1 MSVSVGER
9 VGAVARQDIDHPLQK
24 QNNNNNS
31 AVEEK
36 KLSCIS
42 LKIYYVEL
50 DMVFILS
57 LLLFFSGTCLFIWNR
72 NFGVYF

>member
-24 QNNNNNS
+24 QNNNS
-31 AVEEK
+31 AVKEK

-57 LLLFFSGTCLFIWNR
+57 LLLFFSGTCLFI
-72 NFGVYF
+72 

>member
-24 QNNNNNS
+24 KQQQQQCS
-31 AVEEK
+31 GGK

-57 LLLFFSGTCLFIWNR
+57 LLLFFSGTCLFI
-72 NFGVYF
+72 